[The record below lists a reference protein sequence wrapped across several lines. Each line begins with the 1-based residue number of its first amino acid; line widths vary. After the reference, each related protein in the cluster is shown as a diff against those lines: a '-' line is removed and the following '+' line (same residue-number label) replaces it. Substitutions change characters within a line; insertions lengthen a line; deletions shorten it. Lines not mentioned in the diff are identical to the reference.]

1 MVLLQSVLCD
11 IDFNDSES
19 YRGTSYLPFLG
30 FMVFFAGMMIAFIG
44 IVKISNSRHQW
55 NIFYDQRDR
64 KDLKSPAVNKDRKTG
79 IIMLVAGHTSFAG
92 VCLADP
98 AAWISALIP
107 LIPYYVYKMRKWE
120 KQSKVKMTAN

>member
-1 MVLLQSVLCD
+1 MRFTVSAEKRQADGYLKWTAK
-11 IDFNDSES
+11 IES

-55 NIFYDQRDR
+55 NIFYDERDR

-79 IIMLVAGHTSFAG
+79 IIMLVVGIVMMIVSF
-92 VCLADP
+92 
-98 AAWISALIP
+98 LI
-107 LIPYYVYKMRKWE
+107 R
-120 KQSKVKMTAN
+120 

>member
-55 NIFYDQRDR
+55 NIFYDERDR
-64 KDLKSPAVNKDRKTG
+64 KDLKSPAVSYIETPCRDWAMVWCRWSVESLNWWQEPE
-79 IIMLVAGHTSFAG
+79 LS
-92 VCLADP
+92 CWL
-98 AAWISALIP
+98 
-107 LIPYYVYKMRKWE
+107 WE
-120 KQSKVKMTAN
+120 L

>member
-1 MVLLQSVLCD
+1 MGLLQSVLCD

-55 NIFYDQRDR
+55 NIFYDERDR

-79 IIMLVAGHTSFAG
+79 IIMLVVGIVMMIVSFLIRKKNIA
-92 VCLADP
+92 LARGD
-98 AAWISALIP
+98 
-107 LIPYYVYKMRKWE
+107 E
-120 KQSKVKMTAN
+120 KREELFIHLNNWDYEKNLY

>member
-55 NIFYDQRDR
+55 NIFYDERDR

-79 IIMLVAGHTSFAG
+79 IIMLVVGIVMMIVSFLIREKNIA
-92 VCLADP
+92 LARGD
-98 AAWISALIP
+98 
-107 LIPYYVYKMRKWE
+107 E
-120 KQSKVKMTAN
+120 KREELFIHLNNWDYEKNLY

>member
-55 NIFYDQRDR
+55 TIFYDERDR
-64 KDLKSPAVNKDRKTG
+64 KDIKSPAVNKDRKTG
-79 IIMLVAGHTSFAG
+79 IIMLVVGIVMMIVSF
-92 VCLADP
+92 
-98 AAWISALIP
+98 LI
-107 LIPYYVYKMRKWE
+107 R
-120 KQSKVKMTAN
+120 

>member
-1 MVLLQSVLCD
+1 MGLLQSVLCD

-55 NIFYDQRDR
+55 NIFYDERDR

-79 IIMLVAGHTSFAG
+79 IIMLVVGIVMMIVSF
-92 VCLADP
+92 LTDKKT
-98 AAWISALIP
+98 SALA
-107 LIPYYVYKMRKWE
+107 RGDE
-120 KQSKVKMTAN
+120 KREELFIHLNNWDYEKNLY

>member
-1 MVLLQSVLCD
+1 MGLLQSVLCD

-55 NIFYDQRDR
+55 NIFYDERDR

-79 IIMLVAGHTSFAG
+79 IIMLVVGIVMMIVSFLIRYKNIA
-92 VCLADP
+92 LARGD
-98 AAWISALIP
+98 
-107 LIPYYVYKMRKWE
+107 E
-120 KQSKVKMTAN
+120 KREELFIHLNNWDYEKNLY

>member
-55 NIFYDQRDR
+55 NMF
-64 KDLKSPAVNKDRKTG
+64 
-79 IIMLVAGHTSFAG
+79 
-92 VCLADP
+92 
-98 AAWISALIP
+98 
-107 LIPYYVYKMRKWE
+107 
-120 KQSKVKMTAN
+120 

>member
-1 MVLLQSVLCD
+1 MRQKGVQAMVLLQSVLCD

-55 NIFYDQRDR
+55 NIFYDERDR

-79 IIMLVAGHTSFAG
+79 IIMLVVGIVMMIVSF
-92 VCLADP
+92 
-98 AAWISALIP
+98 LI
-107 LIPYYVYKMRKWE
+107 R
-120 KQSKVKMTAN
+120 